1 MRRGILLFG
10 LMAWSAAFAW
20 TALGQ
25 TDDATILNK
34 YKALESRIEKARK
47 FFLAENYSK
56 CEKEAAGCLEALPDH
71 HEAHF
76 FMAQVLYKRG
86 ELDKA
91 LEQMLSAESGFVRLQ
106 DIVDRVQQKK
116 FEKQLD
122 KKVDLAEQLEDWSA
136 ALEQTTCM
144 KGVYQGIVLDK
155 EGKLNAESKYSDS
168 DLAKVRARIPAE
180 YAYFH
185 GNCLFRLKKYAEA
198 EEEYKVAIQIDPRHA
213 NACNNLINLL
223 YMQKRLAEAR
233 TLISQAEA
241 NQVAIVPGLKNAV
254 LNNGGK

>member
-1 MRRGILLFG
+1 MRRKIIVLS
-10 LMAWSAAFAW
+10 LMAWSAVLVW
-20 TALGQ
+20 TDPSQ
-25 TDDATILNK
+25 SDDAAILNK

-47 FFLAENYSK
+47 YFLAENYAK
-56 CEKEAAGCLEALPDH
+56 CEKDAAGCLEALPGH

-86 ELDKA
+86 EFDKA

-106 DIVDRVQQKK
+106 DIVDRVQLKK

-122 KKVDLAEQLEDWSA
+122 KKVDLTEQLEDWSA
-136 ALEQTTCM
+136 ALQQTTCM

-155 EGKLNAESKYSDS
+155 QGKLDAESKYSES
-168 DLAKVRARIPAE
+168 DLAKARARIPAE

-198 EEEYKVAIQIDPRHA
+198 EQEYKIAIQIDPRHA

-223 YMQKRLAEAR
+223 YLQKRLEEAR

-241 NQVAIVPGLKNAV
+241 NQVAIVPGLKSAV

>member
-10 LMAWSAAFAW
+10 LIAWSAVLAW

-25 TDDATILNK
+25 SDDISILNK
-34 YKALESRIEKARK
+34 YKTLESRIEKVRK
-47 FFLAENYSK
+47 YFLAENFAK

-71 HEAHF
+71 HEARF

-86 ELDKA
+86 EFDEA
-91 LEQMLSAESGFVRLQ
+91 LEQMLSAESGYARLQ
-106 DIVDRVQQKK
+106 DVVDRVRQKK
-116 FEKQLD
+116 FENQLD
-122 KKVDLAEQLEDWSA
+122 KRVELTEQLEDWSA
-136 ALEQTTCM
+136 ALQQTTCM
-144 KGVYQGIVLDK
+144 KGIYQGIVLDK
-155 EGKLNAESKYSDS
+155 EGKLNAESKYSES
-168 DLAKVRARIPAE
+168 DLAKAKSPVPAE

-185 GNCLFRLKKYAEA
+185 GNCLFRLKNYAEA
-198 EEEYKVAIQIDPRHA
+198 EDQYKAAIRIDPRHA
-213 NACNNLINLL
+213 NACNNLVNLL
-223 YMQKRLAEAR
+223 YLQKRLEEAR

>member
-1 MRRGILLFG
+1 MRRGILILS
-10 LMAWSAAFAW
+10 LTAWTALLAW

-34 YKALESRIEKARK
+34 YKVLESRIEKARI
-47 FFLAENYSK
+47 FFLAENYAK

-86 ELDKA
+86 EFNKA

-122 KKVDLAEQLEDWSA
+122 KKVDLAEQLEDWGA
-136 ALEQTTCM
+136 ALQQTTCM

-155 EGKLNAESKYSDS
+155 QGKLDAESKYSES
-168 DLAKVRARIPAE
+168 DLAKAQARLPAE

-185 GNCLFRLKKYAEA
+185 GNCLFRLKKSAEA
-198 EEEYKVAIQIDPRHA
+198 EDEYKVAIQIDPRHA
-213 NACNNLINLL
+213 NAYNNLINLL
-223 YMQKRLAEAR
+223 YLQKRLAEAR

-241 NQVAIVPGLKNAV
+241 NNVAIVPGLKNAV
-254 LNNGGK
+254 FNNGGK

>member
-10 LMAWSAAFAW
+10 LMAWSAALAW

-34 YKALESRIEKARK
+34 FKALESRIEKARK
-47 FFLAENYSK
+47 YFLAENYAK
-56 CEKEAAGCLEALPDH
+56 CEKEAAGCLEVLPDH

-86 ELDKA
+86 EFDKA
-91 LEQMLSAESGFVRLQ
+91 LEQMLSAESGYLRLQ
-106 DIVDRVQQKK
+106 GVVDRVQQKK

-122 KKVDLAEQLEDWSA
+122 KKVDLTEQLEDWSA
-136 ALEQTTCM
+136 ALQQTTCM

-155 EGKLNAESKYSDS
+155 EGKLNAESKYSES
-168 DLAKVRARIPAE
+168 ELAKANSQVPAE

-185 GNCLFRLKKYAEA
+185 GNCLFRLKNYGEA
-198 EEEYKVAIQIDPRHA
+198 EDHYRAAIRIDPRHA

-223 YMQKRLAEAR
+223 YMQKRLEEAR

-254 LNNGGK
+254 LSTGGK

>member
-1 MRRGILLFG
+1 
-10 LMAWSAAFAW
+10 
-20 TALGQ
+20 
-25 TDDATILNK
+25 
-34 YKALESRIEKARK
+34 
-47 FFLAENYSK
+47 
-56 CEKEAAGCLEALPDH
+56 
-71 HEAHF
+71 
-76 FMAQVLYKRG
+76 
-86 ELDKA
+86 
-91 LEQMLSAESGFVRLQ
+91 MLSAESGYARLQ
-106 DIVDRVQQKK
+106 NIIDRVRQKK
-116 FEKQLD
+116 FENKLD
-122 KKVDLAEQLEDWSA
+122 KRVDITEQLEDWNA
-136 ALEQTTCM
+136 ALQQTTCM
-144 KGVYQGIVLDK
+144 KGIYQGIVLDK
-155 EGKLNAESKYSDS
+155 EGKLNAESKYSES

>member
-1 MRRGILLFG
+1 MRRENKFFVFV
-10 LMAWSAAFAW
+10 AWSAISAGAVL
-20 TALGQ
+20 AQ
-25 TDDATILNK
+25 TDDVSILNK

-47 FFLAENYSK
+47 FFLAENYAK

-155 EGKLNAESKYSDS
+155 EGKLNAESKNSES
-168 DLAKVRARIPAE
+168 GLAKARARIPAE

-198 EEEYKVAIQIDPRHA
+198 EEEYKIAIQIDPRHA

-233 TLISQAEA
+233 ILINQAEA
-241 NQVAIVPGLKNAV
+241 NNVAIVPGLKNAV
-254 LNNGGK
+254 FNNGGK